1 MDDAVRGEGSGLP
14 ATPEVDMSEAVGPSD
29 DEGMEMDPDAT
40 LVNDEDD
47 DKGYLEF
54 NASDD
59 EDYEDGDEG
68 DSDYEPQS
76 AGEGDRSKIPR
87 AEWSEDMEQ
96 TDEMMRL
103 GLCVNTA
110 VKVAICLECRSVI
123 KPADLYH
130 HVVKTHSMSTT
141 APFCQGLQ
149 TKYDLDPDPYAMRPG
164 SVVKAIFGLDLFEGY
179 ITCDACGYACGT
191 KKAMQRHLK
200 KSDNCQTFRK
210 RYVQS
215 FRPSSKRM
223 YFGVEL
229 EPTEAP
235 FATDLDP
242 LAYLKKKFAP
252 IPFSHI
258 PIKSQGTGPDANHFL
273 KLEKWDLYVEGKT
286 GADIAF
292 AVREREPEL
301 RSEVRIC
308 VERFA
313 DDVVGKLDKVDNEP
327 RAAMGDY
334 IGLVGCGPLLSNLTN
349 C

>member
-1 MDDAVRGEGSGLP
+1 MDDAIRGEGSGLP
-14 ATPEVDMSEAVGPSD
+14 ATPEVDMSEVVGPSD
-29 DEGMEMDPDAT
+29 NEGMEMDPDAT
-40 LVNDEDD
+40 LDD

-87 AEWSEDMEQ
+87 AEWSEEMEQ
-96 TDEMMRL
+96 TEGMMKL

-110 VKVAICLECRSVI
+110 LKVVICLGCRSVI
-123 KPADLYH
+123 KPSDLYH
-130 HVVKTHSMSTT
+130 HVVKTHMMPTT
-141 APFCQGLQ
+141 IPFCQELQ
-149 TKYDLDPDPYAMRPG
+149 ATYDLQQDPYNARPG
-164 SVVKAIFGLDLFEGY
+164 TIVKAIFGLDLFEGY
-179 ITCDACGYACGT
+179 ITCDTCGYACGS

-200 KSDNCQTFRK
+200 KSDECQTFRK

-215 FRPSSKRM
+215 FRSSSRRM
-223 YFGVEL
+223 YFGVRL
-229 EPTEAP
+229 ESAEAP
-235 FATDLDP
+235 FGANLDP

-273 KLEKWDLYVEGKT
+273 KIEKWDLYVEGKT
-286 GADIAF
+286 GADIVF

-308 VERFA
+308 VERVAASVFQNLEA
-313 DDVVGKLDKVDNEP
+313 VDNEP

-334 IGLVGCGPLLSNLTN
+334 IGLVGCGPLHTDFD
-349 C
+349 